1 MKTAFRL
8 IGFLRGMFGWVI
20 LSVLLGGATVAS
32 SVALMGTSA
41 YLISAAAL
49 HPSIAALEVAIVGVR
64 FFGLARGVL
73 RYLERLASHNA
84 NFRLLARLRVW
95 FYRVVEPLAPARL
108 SDYRAGDL
116 LTRAVGDINT
126 LEDFFVRALAPP
138 AAAALVLVGVCWFT
152 VGYAPASALA
162 LAVAFLLA
170 GLAAPLLLL
179 VLSRAPAR
187 RQVTLRASLNALL
200 TDGILGLADTLAFG
214 AEGQQQA
221 RLNDLTAELAAL
233 ERRQAWIAALSAGLM
248 SLFAHGGAWAVLVLA
263 IPLVAAGRLEG
274 VMLAVLALAAQ
285 ATFEAAA
292 PLPQSALTFE
302 SSLAAGRR
310 LFEIAEAHTAVE
322 IPPVPLPL
330 PPIPHLEVRSLR
342 FRYAPDDPLA
352 LDGLDLDLAPGRS
365 VALVGPSGAGKTTLI
380 RLLLRLWD
388 YSEGQIRLGGADLHC
403 LDPEAVRSRF
413 AVVAQNAYIFDATI
427 EENLRLARPGAS
439 KDELLQAL
447 EAAQLADFVNRL
459 PQGLNTWV
467 GEHGVRLSGGER
479 QRLALARALL
489 QDAPILLLD
498 EPVAHLDALTARAVL
513 ETILAS
519 ASGRSLLLC
528 THSLMLLER
537 VDEICVLRGGRIV
550 ESGDLNSLMVHKGL
564 LYSYFQI
571 QQDQLL

>member
-1 MKTAFRL
+1 MRTALRL
-8 IGFLRGMFGWVI
+8 IGFLRGMTGWVI
-20 LSVLLGGATVAS
+20 LSVLLGASTVAS

-49 HPSIAALEVAIVGVR
+49 RPSIAALEVAIGGVR

-95 FYRVVEPLAPARL
+95 FYRAVEPLAPARL
-108 SDYRAGDL
+108 ADYRAGDL
-116 LTRAVGDINT
+116 LTRAVEDINT

-152 VGYAPASALA
+152 IGYAPSSALA
-162 LAVAFLLA
+162 LGGAFLLA

-179 VLSRAPAR
+179 ALSRAPAR
-187 RQVTLRASLNALL
+187 RQVALRASLNALL
-200 TDGILGLADTLAFG
+200 TDGIQGLADTLAFG
-214 AEGQQQA
+214 AEGEQQA
-221 RLNDLTAELAAL
+221 RLNDLNAELAAL
-233 ERRQAWIAALSAGLM
+233 ERRQAWIAGLSAALM
-248 SLFAHGGAWAVLVLA
+248 SLFSHGGAWAVLVLA

-285 ATFEAAA
+285 ASFEAAA

-310 LFEIAEAHTAVE
+310 LFEIAEDQAAVV
-322 IPPVPLPL
+322 IPPVPITL
-330 PPIPHLEVRSLR
+330 PPATRLEVRGLR
-342 FRYAPDDPLA
+342 FRYAPDDPPA

-365 VALVGPSGAGKTTLI
+365 VALVGPSGAGKTTLM

-388 YSEGQIRLGGADLHC
+388 YSEGQIRLGGADLRC

-413 AVVAQNAYIFDATI
+413 AVVAQNPYIFDATI
-427 EENLRLARPGAS
+427 EENLRLARPWATQ
-439 KDELLQAL
+439 DELLGSL
-447 EAAQLADFVNRL
+447 EAAHLADFVSRL

-467 GEHGVRLSGGER
+467 GEHGLRLSGGER

-513 ETILAS
+513 EAILAS
-519 ASGRSLLLC
+519 ARGRSLLLC
-528 THSLMLLER
+528 THSLILLEQ

-550 ESGDLNSLMVHKGL
+550 ERGDFGSLLVHKGL

-571 QQDQLL
+571 QQDQLM